1 MKVPAGEMEAVSRD
15 SYAVIRE
22 AKEAGVYAFG
32 GIDESTPP
40 VLVAADGAAAEVGY
54 PWAPPLN
61 GGFAVLELPSR
72 DEAVA
77 WAARLARACRC
88 AQELR
93 VFGRTFAR
101 RGFLAPTVVSAKDG
115 NLARTR
121 AAADFRDAIR
131 RRRAAARADEEGGR
145 SLAMTVKKP
154 PLAAWLVL
162 ACWSGLAAL
171 AASTNDLRDEAVTLE
186 RAGRYAEALPR
197 LDAVLERHP
206 NDLEALV
213 RRGNV
218 YLRLDRPSKALG
230 DFDRVI
236 RRDPL
241 NTSGHTDRAVALLML
256 GRLDEAEATFVR
268 AIRLWEVPLN
278 GARGIGRGGRDA
290 VQEARATAFAGLAQ
304 VHHRLN
310 RNDEALAEYDQAI
323 RIFPGDPN
331 SHIGR
336 GDVHRAL
343 GDFPRA
349 LADLDEA
356 VRLGP
361 GYPRAFASRGRLLED
376 LKQDDRAEAD
386 YTRAVEVDPNY
397 AFAYRLR
404 GALRS
409 RLGRNEEAL
418 ADFEV
423 VGRLRPDDSETLKD
437 RGGVLERMGRHQ
449 EALGALDRAIAIDPK
464 NAKAYQNRGAA
475 YNSLARYEDAVAD
488 LDRAIALD
496 PKNAGLA
503 PRNAIVHFNRGNV
516 YAKLGLREQAL
527 ADYQAVEEA
536 DPKLL
541 ASYGGAHKVFAEM
554 SRERMAV
561 RTPAP
566 RVEPASEAETRLA
579 EGRSLQASGDW
590 AGAIAAFDKAVAA
603 DPRRGDS
610 YIARGWSRLCADVDG
625 AETDA
630 RAYLN
635 LKGWADPA
643 SPYMAMLGVLAERR
657 VGRDPAAYAFLE
669 EALARLPQQD
679 AWPRP

>member
-1 MKVPAGEMEAVSRD
+1 
-15 SYAVIRE
+15 
-22 AKEAGVYAFG
+22 
-32 GIDESTPP
+32 
-40 VLVAADGAAAEVGY
+40 
-54 PWAPPLN
+54 
-61 GGFAVLELPSR
+61 
-72 DEAVA
+72 
-77 WAARLARACRC
+77 
-88 AQELR
+88 
-93 VFGRTFAR
+93 
-101 RGFLAPTVVSAKDG
+101 
-115 NLARTR
+115 
-121 AAADFRDAIR
+121 
-131 RRRAAARADEEGGR
+131 
-145 SLAMTVKKP
+145 MTVKKP

-171 AASTNDLRDEAVTLE
+171 AASTNDLRDEAFTLE

-218 YLRLDRPSKALG
+218 YLRLDRPSKAVG

-256 GRLDEAEATFVR
+256 GRLDEAEAAFVR

-386 YTRAVEVDPNY
+386 YSRAVEVDPNY

-409 RLGRNEEAL
+409 RLGRNDEAL

-449 EALGALDRAIAIDPK
+449 EALVALDRAIAIDPK

-496 PKNAGLA
+496 PKNAGARTNCGLAYFMLGEYERSLEDLGEAVKLA

-566 RVEPASEAETRLA
+566 RVEPASEAQTRLA

-603 DPRRGDS
+603 DPRRGES

-635 LKGWADPA
+635 LKGWDDPA

-669 EALARLPQQD
+669 EALAKLPQQD
-679 AWPRP
+679 AWPRPVLMHLNGDLADADLVDRAGNDVQRAEARTMVALDLLRKHKVAEAREHLEWVRAHSVDRSVASDLALATLARLDRTEQVARKP